1 MEIFGKKNNIYLY
14 AINNSPNMY
23 PLGAASPSMYP
34 LGAASPSMDP
44 LGAASPIQG
53 FNSIKKYDLAE
64 VAYKQGYTNEE

>member
-23 PLGAASPSMYP
+23 PLGAASPNMY
-34 LGAASPSMDP
+34 P